1 MEVRTTL
8 AGAAL
13 ILATVSG
20 CSESVRSPMRVGLL
34 IWPAYE
40 LPYLAHHLGY
50 YEDLNIQLVEFRT
63 PAEVLHAYQSG
74 GLDAIAVTTD
84 YLVELASR
92 DPAHRAV
99 MVVNV
104 SLGADALL
112 ARPGIH
118 ALEDLRGRR
127 IGVERSALGRYVLT
141 RALDHGGLGR
151 DDIEIVSVDY
161 PDTPRAYRQNRVD
174 AVVTYEPYRT
184 RILAM
189 GAVELFS
196 SRDIPG
202 EIVDVLITRADAI
215 ESRSLQLHGLVD
227 GWLRA
232 VDAFNRNARANADVM
247 LQRNQ
252 LTFDQYRRAL
262 AGMKLADRAQNRQM
276 LRGPD
281 PDILQSLQRIEST
294 MRSEKFIDNPVRLE
308 RLIDAR
314 FLEPRTP

>member
-1 MEVRTTL
+1 MGARTTL

-13 ILATVSG
+13 VLAAVSG
-20 CSESVRSPMRVGLL
+20 CSEPDRSPLRVGLL

-40 LPYLAHHLGY
+40 LPYLAQHLGY
-50 YEDLNIQLVEFRT
+50 YEGLDIRLVEFRS

-84 YLVELASR
+84 YLVELAAR

-104 SLGADALL
+104 SHGADALL
-112 ARPGIH
+112 ARPEVRSL
-118 ALEDLRGRR
+118 ADLRGRR
-127 IGVERSALGRYVLT
+127 VGVEHSALGRYVLS
-141 RALDHGGLGR
+141 RALDHGDLSH

-161 PDTPRAYRQNRVD
+161 PDTPQAYRLNRVA

-184 RILAM
+184 RLLAL

-202 EIVDVLITRADAI
+202 EIVDVLVARADTI
-215 ESRSLQLHGLVD
+215 ESRSNQLHGLVD

-232 VDAFNRNARANADVM
+232 VEEFNRQPRANADAM

-252 LTFDQYRRAL
+252 LTFDQYHRAL
-262 AGMKLADRAQNRQM
+262 AGMELVDRGRNRQM
-276 LRGPD
+276 LEGPD
-281 PDILQSLQRIEST
+281 PNVLPSLQRIEST
-294 MRSEKFIDNPVRLE
+294 MRNEHFIDTSVRLE
-308 RLIDAR
+308 QLIDAR
-314 FLEPRTP
+314 FIEPRSP